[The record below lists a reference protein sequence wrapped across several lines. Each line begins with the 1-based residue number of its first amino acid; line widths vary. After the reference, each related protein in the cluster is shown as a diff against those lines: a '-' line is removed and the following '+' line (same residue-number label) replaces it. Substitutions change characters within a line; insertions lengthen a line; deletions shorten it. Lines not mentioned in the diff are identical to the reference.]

1 PLTHQPPHFNSNFT
15 PNLHPTTKSLPVYH
29 NRHCHQAEGPPTG
42 GWKEAGLVVWSVSSA
57 GLVGGSCSINITK
70 AALFCRRDLD
80 AFSTLCC
87 SEFVLI
93 MANVDT
99 PTDALTTRQN
109 SAQKIRLCRT
119 EHMFLA
125 SDESIKAVR
134 LMIVAITPK
143 QKKVAI
149 DLLLPYQRS
158 DFEGIFHA
166 MDGLPVTIQLLDP
179 PLHEFI
185 PEGELHHIVREL
197 TSETGINE
205 EEIFS
210 RIEKL
215 SKVYPMLGCRG
226 CRLGISYLKLTEMQV
241 RAIFEIAVLVSNHGI
256 KGQSETM
263 VPLELK
269 YQVSLIR
276 NFFVKVFFETGS
288 SLSYRV
294 GIMIEIAKE
303 AEFFSFR
310 TNDLIQMIFGYSRDD
325 FGKFLSLYLSIIDL
339 KNFCEEQNS
348 EMRMERVWRIKKYW
362 SIFKYFD
369 P

>member
-1 PLTHQPPHFNSNFT
+1 
-15 PNLHPTTKSLPVYH
+15 
-29 NRHCHQAEGPPTG
+29 
-42 GWKEAGLVVWSVSSA
+42 
-57 GLVGGSCSINITK
+57 
-70 AALFCRRDLD
+70 
-80 AFSTLCC
+80 
-87 SEFVLI
+87 
-93 MANVDT
+93 
-99 PTDALTTRQN
+99 
-109 SAQKIRLCRT
+109 
-119 EHMFLA
+119 
-125 SDESIKAVR
+125 
-134 LMIVAITPK
+134 MIVAITPK

-263 VPLELK
+263 VPL
-269 YQVSLIR
+269 VS
-276 NFFVKVFFETGS
+276 TPQ
-288 SLSYRV
+288 
-294 GIMIEIAKE
+294 A
-303 AEFFSFR
+303 
-310 TNDLIQMIFGYSRDD
+310 
-325 FGKFLSLYLSIIDL
+325 
-339 KNFCEEQNS
+339 
-348 EMRMERVWRIKKYW
+348 
-362 SIFKYFD
+362 
-369 P
+369 

>member
-1 PLTHQPPHFNSNFT
+1 
-15 PNLHPTTKSLPVYH
+15 
-29 NRHCHQAEGPPTG
+29 
-42 GWKEAGLVVWSVSSA
+42 
-57 GLVGGSCSINITK
+57 
-70 AALFCRRDLD
+70 
-80 AFSTLCC
+80 
-87 SEFVLI
+87 

-263 VPLELK
+263 VPLVSTPQELK
-269 YQVSLIR
+269 YQE
-276 NFFVKVFFETGS
+276 NGKVQGE
-288 SLSYRV
+288 RQR
-294 GIMIEIAKE
+294 K
-303 AEFFSFR
+303 
-310 TNDLIQMIFGYSRDD
+310 Q
-325 FGKFLSLYLSIIDL
+325 L
-339 KNFCEEQNS
+339 KKTEERSQQGD
-348 EMRMERVWRIKKYW
+348 MLQL
-362 SIFKYFD
+362 
-369 P
+369 